1 MDKQHFLTLS
11 RRELLRLGSAGL
23 VLGARALRPAPVAA
37 ARAFATAQDLGCGV
51 GGEFYPTSPLIL
63 EPFDDSNPLPVPKAL
78 APTPLATY
86 AAWATPPGPNNQ
98 DSTAKKHQVWP
109 TQLGL
114 PNPIVY
120 DIRLQVAEHA
130 FTRSKV
136 LPIDAN
142 GLLTPSYDAA
152 GTIYPAGTERRLPNS
167 TIYGFN
173 GTFPGPMINAEYGKP
188 VLIRFRNELHLNPLN
203 LNRSDFGAPTW
214 GFLTHLHNGHTA
226 PESDGNPNYLENTL
240 GQEGYFPE
248 QWCDNLYLLYPAGN
262 DPAEKQS
269 FLWFHDHY
277 MHHTGANVYKGMVG
291 LMPHYDPVLDPGD
304 ETNTKALRLPG
315 VRQNNPD
322 GSFDVKYD
330 LPLALYDCALDDG
343 ITPHGDMHNGC
354 GEMHP
359 EWWGKTFFRHY
370 PNHGF
375 VGDIFTVNG
384 AAYPVLRVKRRK
396 YRLRFLGASIAR
408 IYELK
413 LMASTGGPI
422 ASKDT
427 GRIGLGL
434 QGQYQ
439 LPDGQQCMKFTQIA
453 SEGGLLPFPIVRD
466 SFEIWPAKRREFVVD
481 FSRYMDGT
489 PTTKDDVI
497 YLVNTKQMTNGRK
510 WVEPFLED
518 ANGNPTSVPNP
529 GFDPNYR
536 VPMVKI
542 IIEDLPAG
550 EKDNSVTPKSNQQLR
565 PMPKLP
571 NNLKGLTPRTF
582 ILSRGGPDF
591 ENQWVING
599 EPFNPLEPL
608 ARVQQGSG
616 ELWTIVNGGGG
627 WVHPMHIHQEEHH
640 VISRN
645 GVAAPDR
652 RHPEDTGKEDVVAL
666 DPGESVTFFR
676 RFRTFRGKYVAHCH
690 NLAHEDHNMM
700 FGWEIV

>member
-1 MDKQHFLTLS
+1 MDRQTFRRMS

-23 VLGARALRPAPVAA
+23 VLGARALRPAPAA
-37 ARAFATAQDLGCGV
+37 AAMPFAPQDLGCGV

-63 EPFDDSNPLPVPKAL
+63 QPFVDELPIPKAL

-86 AAWATPPGPNNQ
+86 GGWQTPPGPSSQ
-98 DSTAKKHQVWP
+98 DCTSQKHQIWP
-109 TQLGL
+109 TQVGL

-120 DIRLQVAEHA
+120 DIRLKVAEHS
-130 FTRSKV
+130 FTSSKV
-136 LPIDAN
+136 LPIDAF
-142 GLLTPSYDAA
+142 GLLAPSYDAA
-152 GTIYPAGTERRLPNS
+152 GNIYAAGVERALPGS

-188 VLIRFRNELHLNPLN
+188 VLIRLRNELHLNPQN
-203 LNRSDFGAPTW
+203 LDRNDFGAPTW

-226 PESDGNPNYLENTL
+226 CESDGNPNYLENTL
-240 GQEGYFPE
+240 GQQGYYPE
-248 QWCDNLYLLYPAGN
+248 QWCDNLYLMYPAGN
-262 DPAEKQS
+262 DSAEKQS

-304 ETNTKALRLPG
+304 ETNTKGLRLPG
-315 VRQNNPD
+315 VRKNNAD

-330 LPLALYDCALDDG
+330 IPLALYDCALDDG
-343 ITPHGDMHNGC
+343 ATPHGDMHNGC
-354 GEMHP
+354 GESHP

-375 VGDIFTVNG
+375 VGDVFTVNG
-384 AAYPVLRVKRRK
+384 VAYPVLHVKRRK
-396 YRLRFLGASIAR
+396 YRLRFLDASIAR

-413 LMASTGGPI
+413 LMSSTGGPI
-422 ASKDT
+422 ASRDT
-427 GRIGLGL
+427 GRIGVGL

-439 LPDGQQCMKFTQIA
+439 LPDGQQCMRFTQIA

-466 SFEIWPAKRREFVVD
+466 SFELWPAKRREFIVD
-481 FSRYMDGT
+481 FTKYMDGT
-489 PTTKDDVI
+489 PTTKGDVI
-497 YLVNTKQMTNGRK
+497 YLVDTKQMVTGRK
-510 WVEPFLED
+510 WVEPFVED
-518 ANGNPTSVPNP
+518 ADGNPTNIPNP
-529 GFDPNYR
+529 EFDPNYR
-536 VPMVKI
+536 VPLLKI
-542 IIEDLPAG
+542 VIEDLGA
-550 EKDNSVTPKSNQQLR
+550 EKDNSVMPRPNQGLR
-565 PMPKLP
+565 AMPRLP
-571 NNLKGLTPRTF
+571 ATFKGLTQRTF
-582 ILSRGGPDF
+582 VLSRGGPDF

-599 EPFNPLEPL
+599 LPFDPLKPL
-608 ARVQQGSG
+608 AVVPQGSA
-616 ELWTIVNGGGG
+616 ELWTVVNGGGG
-627 WVHPMHIHQEEHH
+627 WVHPMHMHEEEHR

-645 GVAAPDR
+645 GIPAPDS